1 MAENKRKL
9 SDEDMARVDEYLS
22 SPIHQV
28 ERKPYRPWL
37 LLLVL
42 WVVVAAMGGVAMGF
56 AWYHGLL

>member
-42 WVVVAAMGGVAMGF
+42 WVVVVAMGGVAMGF
-56 AWYHGLL
+56 AWFQGLL

>member
-1 MAENKRKL
+1 VVKNSRL
-9 SDEDMARVDEYLS
+9 SDDDLARVDEYLS

-42 WVVVAAMGGVAMGF
+42 WLVVSALGGVAVWF
-56 AWYHGLL
+56 AWANGLL

>member
-1 MAENKRKL
+1 MAENNRKL

-42 WVVVAAMGGVAMGF
+42 WVVVASLGGVALLF
-56 AWYHGLL
+56 AWMNGLL

>member
-1 MAENKRKL
+1 MAENNRKL
-9 SDEDMARVDEYLS
+9 SDEDMARVNEYLS

-42 WVVVAAMGGVAMGF
+42 WLVVTAMGGVAVGF

>member
-9 SDEDMARVDEYLS
+9 SPEDMEKVEEYLS

-42 WVVVAAMGGVAMGF
+42 WVVVATLGGVAMGF

>member
-1 MAENKRKL
+1 MAENNRKL

-37 LLLVL
+37 LLAVL
-42 WVVVAAMGGVAMGF
+42 WVVVAAMGGVAMSF